1 MKSGLKNTLISILLS
16 ALLFS
21 CDDDGE
27 NSNFTPYSIS
37 GTLSPE
43 GAATGQFSITIN
55 DKYGN
60 AQGTAQV
67 LDDSFTLVG
76 SAGGSSAAGQIN
88 LQFQNGKK
96 YSDGWIYSV
105 EDPNGMSGT
114 FWLADATGK
123 QIKGTVSGTKSTS
136 GGKSGGSGTG
146 CSSLVGKWVS
156 ADGFHSWEFTETT
169 AIIRTKSSDTAGALQ
184 ISYLNYTN
192 NGSSITYFIT
202 RAAVTGSGG
211 SDYDNPVNPPKGP
224 YTENYSLSDCKMSI
238 GGKNYT
244 KN

>member
-1 MKSGLKNTLISILLS
+1 MKSGLKNTLISISLS

-21 CDDDGE
+21 CDGDEE
-27 NSNFTPYSIS
+27 NSDFTPYSIS
-37 GTLSPE
+37 GTLAPAA
-43 GAATGQFSITIN
+43 AATGQFSITIN
-55 DKYGN
+55 DKFGN

-67 LDDSFTLVG
+67 LDDTFTLTG
-76 SAGGSSAAGQIN
+76 SAGGSSAAWQVN

-96 YSDGWIYSV
+96 YSDGWIYAV

-114 FWLADATGK
+114 FWLADSTG
-123 QIKGTVSGTKSTS
+123 QQTKGTVTGTKSTS
-136 GGKSGGSGTG
+136 GGGSSG
-146 CSSLVGKWVS
+146 CSSLVGKWLS

-169 AIIRTKSSDTAGALQ
+169 AIIRTKSSDTAGAQQ

-244 KN
+244 KS